1 MHQRK
6 KSSLGFYVA
15 YSEKNLIRGV
25 SAAETINTREI
36 ITSVE
41 FKKHKAKELKE
52 KWSKTRMH
60 GQFIRQTR
68 EKTDREKWWQWLSR
82 GDLKVGT
89 EALLCAAQEQAI
101 RTNYMKYQID
111 KTSEH
116 PLSRLCGRKCES
128 VQHITR
134 GCEKL
139 AQKEYNRRHDNVA
152 KKIHWDICKKNRL
165 EHSEKQYEYST
176 EGAVENEE
184 IKALWDINIQRDNL
198 IEASRPDLIIIEKK
212 EQKGII
218 IDIAVSAM

>member
-1 MHQRK
+1 
-6 KSSLGFYVA
+6 
-15 YSEKNLIRGV
+15 
-25 SAAETINTREI
+25 
-36 ITSVE
+36 
-41 FKKHKAKELKE
+41 
-52 KWSKTRMH
+52 
-60 GQFIRQTR
+60 
-68 EKTDREKWWQWLSR
+68 
-82 GDLKVGT
+82 
-89 EALLCAAQEQAI
+89 
-101 RTNYMKYQID
+101 MKYQID

-116 PLSRLCGRKCES
+116 PLCRLCGRKCES

-165 EHSEKQYEYST
+165 EHSEKWYEYST
-176 EGAVENEE
+176 EGAAENEE